1 MHLRRKFIALKYW
14 FRTQK
19 QNIKNYFHFKIYM
32 EKQKLQL
39 IVGHWNTRQCL
50 KPKEILF
57 EHLYIW
63 TCCERMIYSCLNHEI
78 QYTEN
83 DIVANGV
90 NHSYPCVSGD
100 RNTLPHFFF
109 VLIQCDPFIIDVMP
123 ISQTFNVKLI
133 N

>member
-1 MHLRRKFIALKYW
+1 
-14 FRTQK
+14 
-19 QNIKNYFHFKIYM
+19 
-32 EKQKLQL
+32 
-39 IVGHWNTRQCL
+39 
-50 KPKEILF
+50 
-57 EHLYIW
+57 
-63 TCCERMIYSCLNHEI
+63 MIYSCLNHEI
-78 QYTEN
+78 QYISIYNEN

-100 RNTLPHFFF
+100 RNTLPHLFF